1 MEIWKQVA
9 IDDLKRFKYLEN
21 SIIYM
26 EGQIEDLSEGIIASS
41 SNLNR
46 AAVQNGSFSI
56 DDKYNNAIVLKDKLA
71 EQVKRNKADYT
82 RIKSALEKLS
92 EKERKILQYAYIDR
106 KHGYMDRIMGEYN
119 IESAQAYR
127 YVNYALCK
135 YILISY
141 GG

>member
-26 EGQIEDLSEGIIASS
+26 EGQIEDIAEGITASS
-41 SNLNR
+41 NNLNR

-56 DDKYNNAIVLKDKLA
+56 DDKYNNTIVLKDKLA

-106 KHGYMDRIMGEYN
+106 KHGYMDRIMEELCV
-119 IESAQAYR
+119 ESAQAYR
-127 YVNYALCK
+127 YINLYLQK
-135 YILISY
+135 YIRVQY
-141 GG
+141 GL